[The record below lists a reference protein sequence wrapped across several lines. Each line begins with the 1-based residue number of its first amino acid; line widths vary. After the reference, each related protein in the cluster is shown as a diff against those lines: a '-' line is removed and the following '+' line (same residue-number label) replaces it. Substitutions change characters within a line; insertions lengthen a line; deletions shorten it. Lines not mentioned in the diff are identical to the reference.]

1 MWQQI
6 TTILISLLLFSPCYA
21 DKFVNAEMTNILGKV
36 VSSLPEES
44 CTATKAVYKGEIRG
58 RKYWVTYC
66 DSGKSFVVHTL
77 PDGTD
82 TEVVDCAHI
91 STLGPACDAPW
102 SENE

>member
-1 MWQQI
+1 MWQQ
-6 TTILISLLLFSPCYA
+6 TVTILVSLLLLAPSYA
-21 DKFVNAEMTNILGKV
+21 DKIVNSEMTNALGRV
-36 VSSLPEES
+36 VSSLPEEN

-77 PDGTD
+77 PDGTG
-82 TEVVDCAHI
+82 TEVADCAHI
-91 STLGPACDAPW
+91 STLGPSCDVPW